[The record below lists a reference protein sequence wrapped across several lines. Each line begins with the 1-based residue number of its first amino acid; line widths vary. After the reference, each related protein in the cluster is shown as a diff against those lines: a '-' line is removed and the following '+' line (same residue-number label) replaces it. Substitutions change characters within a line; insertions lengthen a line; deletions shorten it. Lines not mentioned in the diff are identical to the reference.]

1 VLTAVLDG
9 AGELVDVLKLGWS
22 VAYLDPHLK
31 ARIAACHA
39 ADVLVSLGGTLLE
52 IAVAQARLDELRG
65 WAADQGVDALEV
77 SNGLAGFTREE
88 KAALVAELAGEF
100 TVLAETGAKDD
111 RVPVVPERWVEE
123 MAADLAAGAR
133 WVLAEGRES
142 GTVGLYHPDGSVRE
156 ELVEAIAA
164 RIPLE
169 RVIFE
174 AHARPSRP
182 GSSASSIRR
191 CAGRRC

>member
-1 VLTAVLDG
+1 
-9 AGELVDVLKLGWS
+9 
-22 VAYLDPHLK
+22 
-31 ARIAACHA
+31 
-39 ADVLVSLGGTLLE
+39 
-52 IAVAQARLDELRG
+52 
-65 WAADQGVDALEV
+65 
-77 SNGLAGFTREE
+77 
-88 KAALVAELAGEF
+88 
-100 TVLAETGAKDD
+100 
-111 RVPVVPERWVEE
+111 
-123 MAADLAAGAR
+123 MAADLAAGTR